1 MSGPA
6 ILPYFRAT
14 LAALALAALTA
25 VLLRGALVWG
35 WDVGAS
41 LVNVRHAHSHTMFF
55 AWITP
60 ALFLLVAAREADLGR
75 RRVSRG
81 TVHAIGA
88 ALLLGALTHP
98 LFLRFGYSSVEVLG
112 ARLPLAAIVSGL
124 AVLSWYAFVALF
136 AREGR
141 GAPRTG
147 ATLAWRLALA
157 LLVLSTLAVW
167 PLALL
172 RPLGLDAARWA
183 PVLSHAFLD
192 PFSEGFLVLSVL
204 GLAHAEARP
213 ERPCRLALVAIAI
226 AAPLSF
232 PLGLA
237 REALPAEARA
247 VAAVACVVYGIA
259 LFAQVA
265 TLARGALGRS
275 WRWRVPLALG
285 GAAALAKIAA
295 GALPFIDWAALFGLR
310 LLYLHALLL
319 GFATL
324 GVLAAARAI
333 LGPRGAPLLSA
344 VQASAVL
351 VIAALVPLSE
361 LWPSA
366 WSGRWTGAFAAASAL
381 LAAVVLAASFT
392 AGFRTPPAAGAAREA
407 ARSSPLPLARS

>member
-1 MSGPA
+1 MQRPA
-6 ILPYFRAT
+6 LLPYFRAT

-25 VLLRGALVWG
+25 MLLRGALVWG
-35 WDVGAS
+35 WDLGAS

-60 ALFLLVAAREADLGR
+60 ALLLLVVAREAAARG

-81 TVHAIGA
+81 VVHAIGA

-136 AREGR
+136 ARESR

-147 ATLAWRLALA
+147 ATLAWRLALGV
-157 LLVLSTLAVW
+157 LVVSTLAVW

-192 PFSEGFLVLSVL
+192 PFSEGFLVLAVL

-213 ERPCRLALVAIAI
+213 ERPLRAALVAIAI

-232 PLGLA
+232 PMGLA

-247 VAAVACVVYGIA
+247 LAAVASVVWGVA
-259 LFAQVA
+259 LLAQVS
-265 TLARGALGRS
+265 TLARGPLGRAS
-275 WRWRVPLALG
+275 RWRVPLALG
-285 GAAALAKIAA
+285 ALAAVAKIAA
-295 GALPFIDWAALFGLR
+295 GALPWIDWASLFGLR

-324 GVLAAARAI
+324 GTLAAARAI

-344 VQASAVL
+344 VQASAIL
-351 VIAALVPLSE
+351 VIASLVPLSE
-361 LWPSA
+361 LWPGA

-381 LAAVVLAASFT
+381 VAAVVLAASFA
-392 AGFRTPPAAGAAREA
+392 AGFGRSRIRAAFVVMLRPSGG
-407 ARSSPLPLARS
+407 S